1 MFFSKKVDIT
11 PYEREIATLKE
22 ALEQKNQEC
31 RRLQEANNELQNTQ
45 TTDHSEVDLYKE
57 MARFSMEEGMVAVD
71 GRGDIIFMNEKA
83 SNIPDINLIKNT
95 ISSRGERA
103 VFSDCE
109 AQLVYKKFG
118 EYTFVRMKKVTIHD
132 NKDEDSL
139 LHMHQETIKGSLLS
153 TQDTFAQLLEDLKEM
168 IKESKETADGSTD
181 GLDLINK
188 IVNDIFNLYK
198 HMEKEISVIN
208 SLVARSNDIT
218 TVISLIQEIAFQT
231 NILSLNA
238 AIEAATAGEYGKGFA
253 VVAQEVRN
261 LAGRS
266 GEAAKEIKDV
276 VDSMKLETDNI
287 KESST
292 EMNEIVTHTKT
303 NIEELRGLI
312 QIFQKN
318 SNRSVYEVMNISNK
332 IFINLAKIDHVIY
345 KNNVYSLVFGEENDF
360 KAVTHTEC
368 RLGKWY
374 ISGVGKDEFSM
385 TKGYKMLDLPHSV
398 IHNKANELAVE
409 CSGQQVVCS
418 KHEIEEK
425 VKDIEVASHDVFKFL
440 DMMLNEKSELIMH
453 EAAEIL
459 FKHEQTNKKKDK

>member
-11 PYEREIATLKE
+11 PYEREIVELKR
-22 ALEQKNQEC
+22 ALESKNEEC
-31 RRLQEANNELQNTQ
+31 NRLQEQVKELESTSSVD
-45 TTDHSEVDLYKE
+45 TEEVDLYKE
-57 MARFSMEEGMVAVD
+57 MAKFSMEEALVAVD
-71 GRGDIIFMNEKA
+71 TRGDVIFMNDKA
-83 SNIPDINLIKNT
+83 SSIPDISLIKDV
-95 ISSRGERA
+95 IRSRGQRA

-109 AQLVYKKFG
+109 AQIEYHQYKDYIFA
-118 EYTFVRMKKVTIHD
+118 RMKKITIHD

-139 LHMHQETIKGSLLS
+139 LHMHQETIRSSLYT

-168 IKESKETADGSTD
+168 ITESKETADGSTE
-181 GLDLINK
+181 GLLLINK
-188 IVNDIFNLYK
+188 VVSDIFNLYR
-198 HMEKEISVIN
+198 HMEKEIEVIN

-303 NIEELRGLI
+303 NIEELKSLI

-345 KNNVYSLVFGEENDF
+345 KNNVYSLVFGEDNDF
-360 KAVTHTEC
+360 QAVDHSSC

-374 ISGVGKDEFSM
+374 NSGIGKEEFST
-385 TKGYKMLDLPHSV
+385 TKGYKMLDAPHAIV
-398 IHNKANELAVE
+398 HNEANELAVE
-409 CSGQQVVCS
+409 CAGSQIVCS
-418 KHEIEEK
+418 KDIIEKK
-425 VKDIEVASHDVFKFL
+425 VREIEVASNDVFKYL
-440 DMMLNEKSELIMH
+440 DMMLEEKSEMIMH
-453 EAAEIL
+453 EAADTL
-459 FKHEQTNKKKDK
+459 FAKCEKK